1 MYNNQIHDE
10 RNTRMKHDEIFTYVL
25 AKFNIALGVDEIIHI
40 VTNNLFVDQY
50 VSNKYFLN

>member
-25 AKFNIALGVDEIIHI
+25 AKFNIALGVDEIIYI
-40 VTNNLFVDQY
+40 VSNNLFVDQY
-50 VSNKYFLN
+50 VSNKYSL